1 MKQNELKPYLIR
13 AILELCAD
21 RGLTPYMVVAV
32 NDECRV
38 PDEFVRDGMI
48 VFDISSEATNRFE
61 VTDEKVSFQARFG
74 EDNRIVDIYV
84 PMETIAFVF
93 PMERQDLGLQ
103 FDVTPEEKPEKKET
117 KETPVTP
124 RRPTRL
130 K

>member
-1 MKQNELKPYLIR
+1 M
-13 AILELCAD
+13 
-21 RGLTPYMVVAV
+21 
-32 NDECRV
+32 
-38 PDEFVRDGMI
+38 
-48 VFDISSEATNRFE
+48 
-61 VTDEKVSFQARFG
+61 TDEKVSFQARFG

-103 FDVTPEEKPEKKET
+103 FDVTPEEKQEKKET

>member
-1 MKQNELKPYLIR
+1 
-13 AILELCAD
+13 
-21 RGLTPYMVVAV
+21 
-32 NDECRV
+32 
-38 PDEFVRDGMI
+38 MI
-48 VFDISSEATNRFE
+48 VFDISAEATNRFE

-84 PMETIAFVF
+84 PMETIVFVF

-103 FDVTPEEKPEKKET
+103 FDVAPEEKPKKQEA
-117 KETPVTP
+117 KEAPMTP

>member
-13 AILELCAD
+13 AVLELCVD

-38 PDEFVRDGMI
+38 PNEFVRDGMI
-48 VFDISSEATNRFE
+48 VFDISAEATNRFE
-61 VTDEKVSFQARFG
+61 VTDKKVSFQARFG

-84 PMETIAFVF
+84 PMETIVFVF

-103 FDVTPEEKPEKKET
+103 FDVAPEEKPKKQEA
-117 KETPVTP
+117 KEAPMTP

>member
-48 VFDISSEATNRFE
+48 VFDISS
-61 VTDEKVSFQARFG
+61 
-74 EDNRIVDIYV
+74 
-84 PMETIAFVF
+84 
-93 PMERQDLGLQ
+93 
-103 FDVTPEEKPEKKET
+103 
-117 KETPVTP
+117 
-124 RRPTRL
+124 
-130 K
+130 